1 MSRLFSANM
10 MRLGKSKIFLIG
22 EIFMVGYAAFAYES
36 ATSAIASK
44 GAVDSWNTYF
54 FNVLL
59 AIGIVMAMLG
69 SFFLGTEYGDGA
81 IRNKL
86 MVGHKRRDIYL
97 MNFAACLLA
106 GFIMCATY
114 YLCSLVFGCLF
125 IGKEVFQ
132 IQDIGAG
139 LLCSMLILT
148 VYTAIFVSVEM
159 LDHNKARSMAVN
171 TLGALFILM
180 IGIVSYGQ
188 LVSRPDTAGFM
199 WHMIEI
205 LLPSVLVMYT
215 ASGAE
220 QIPYTTIVPG
230 LIIETVCLIGVGIWG
245 FGRKDIK

>member
-10 MRLGKSKIFLIG
+10 MRLQKSKIFLIG
-22 EIFMVGYAAFAYES
+22 EIFMVGYALFVYES
-36 ATSAIASK
+36 AASTIASK
-44 GAVDSWNTYF
+44 GSIDNWNTYF

-59 AIGIVMAMLG
+59 AIGIVMAMFV
-69 SFFLGTEYGDGA
+69 SFFLGTEYGDGT

-97 MNFAACLLA
+97 VNFLSCLLA
-106 GFIMCATY
+106 GLVMCATY
-114 YLCSLVFGCLF
+114 YLFSLIFGCLF
-125 IGKEVFQ
+125 IGKEILQ
-132 IQDIGAG
+132 IQNIGRG

-171 TLGALFILM
+171 SLGALFILM

-188 LVSRPDTAGFM
+188 LVSHPDTAGFM
-199 WHMIEI
+199 WHIIEM
-205 LLPSVLVMYT
+205 LLPSVLVMHT
-215 ASGAE
+215 ASGTK
-220 QIPYTTIVPG
+220 QIPYITIVLG
-230 LIIETVCLIGVGIWG
+230 LSIETACFMGIGIWG